1 MANTEKVIVQVIVKG
16 EKDLQKINK
25 TSGST
30 SKNFLKM
37 SAAIGAAT
45 MAFSAITKM
54 VSFAVRTFKD
64 FEFQMA
70 KTKAIANATDA
81 QFKQL
86 KDSALELGR
95 TTFFTASQVAELQ
108 TNFSKLGFTVPQ
120 ILAAQEATLQLAT
133 VAGVDLGRA
142 AVVAG
147 AAVKGFALNATETS
161 RVVDVMTMSFNSSA
175 MDLEKFQTSMTKVAP
190 IAAGMNLPIEMVT
203 AAMSTMAD
211 AGIEASIAGTSM
223 RNILL
228 QMKDPASDLSKFL
241 GFTVNDAS
249 SLQMAFDKL
258 NQTSPEVRD
267 GLVSIRQVAAL
278 GVMSEGA
285 DRIRELNEQNEKAQ
299 GIGEKTAEIIGDTL
313 EGAFKRL
320 TSATEG
326 FAIAMIEALVG
337 QSLKEGVNSL
347 ADFAN
352 ELTENA
358 DRIAHNIK
366 VVIDLT
372 TFLAKMYIQFRIG
385 RVLLRGMNIDLKT
398 LGANMTLTG
407 VRSLTMGKAFR
418 AAGVAARAAGLSI
431 KAAFVSTGIGALVV
445 LVGELVASFMMAG
458 DEADGASDAVDRFN
472 ARQKDLNKTQ
482 ERTNELLGQRPDSLE
497 EIYDLN
503 EEIKEQTKE
512 VEKNIKDANKAEKQA
527 EKDRNQAFANFTY
540 QRKLATQRGEAR
552 PLGGE
557 YADLASDAAGKG
569 GTKPKKGARQ
579 LFYRAEGVEFIDS
592 DPDSALRRSQA
603 TLRTMQDNLDK
614 ARAKVK
620 DIEGEL
626 TALNNKV
633 LENENSRGTI
643 IQTTAEKRFNDDK
656 AREKANFER
665 KQKEA
670 KEQFLAVRK
679 EDENSEKATE
689 EFNKKMAKIE
699 IDHLQNMA
707 NIFVKHKGANDVET
721 LEKKNDLLNK
731 QVKTQ
736 KDLLKVEERKN
747 ELDID
752 GNFERNLRNIKEQ
765 DYIDIQ
771 TKRIN
776 GEITAEEA
784 QEQLRKR
791 NIELIEESIDMLNA
805 DTDNYVE
812 THELKMKLEKQLID
826 LKLKGLKEEQTER
839 QKTIA
844 GMQEVGKQLINVAG
858 DDEKYQKVREAGVK
872 ISAAAALANNAEA
885 LSLQFKGLS
894 ADMAK
899 GFPANIL
906 AVAST
911 LALLISMKKN
921 FDTIRGTNQQFAKGG
936 MVYGNSHANG
946 GEKFA
951 VGGRV
956 VELEGGEAVI
966 NKNSTAMFR
975 NQLSA
980 MNVAGGGVRFADGGL
995 LNNPSFT
1002 QQQFSALGQNNLMS
1016 AMNSSSKVVVVES
1029 DITDAQ
1035 RSVSV
1040 IEADATI

>member
-147 AAVKGFALNATETS
+147 AAVKGFALDATETS

-258 NQTSPEVRD
+258 NQTSPKVRD

-285 DRIRELNEQNEKAQ
+285 DRIRELNEQNEQAQ

-337 QSLKEGVNSL
+337 QSLKQGVNSL

-366 VVIDLT
+366 VVIDMTL
-372 TFLAKMYIQFRIG
+372 FLGKMYIQFRVG
-385 RVLLRGMNIDLKT
+385 RLLLKGLNIDFRT
-398 LGANMTLTG
+398 LGANMT
-407 VRSLTMGKAFR
+407 VAAARSLTLGKAFK
-418 AAGVAARAAGLSI
+418 GLGIAARTAGLTI

-445 LVGELVASFMMAG
+445 LVGELVASFMLAG
-458 DEADGASDAVDRFN
+458 DEADDASDAIDSFN
-472 ARQKDLNKTQ
+472 ERQKDLNKTQ

-497 EIYDLN
+497 EIFDLN
-503 EEIKEQTKE
+503 KEISKQQDK
-512 VEKNIKDANKAEKQA
+512 VIKNEADALKLEDKARKARNKA
-527 EKDRNQAFANFTY
+527 FADFTY
-540 QRKLATQRGEAR
+540 QRKKATQAGEAR
-552 PLGGE
+552 PLGGQ
-557 YADLASDAAGKG
+557 YRDLSTPAETD
-569 GTKPKKGARQ
+569 TKEKKGATK
-579 LFYRAEGVEFIDS
+579 LFFSAEGVEFIDS
-592 DPDSALRRSQA
+592 DPESALRRTQK
-603 TLRTMQDNLDK
+603 TLRKMQDEFKK
-614 ARAKVK
+614 AQDKVK
-620 DIEGEL
+620 EIRQEYTDL
-626 TALNNKV
+626 SNKI
-633 LENENSRGTI
+633 LENENTRGTI
-643 IQTTAEKRFNDDK
+643 LETEAEKRFNDDK
-656 AREKANFER
+656 AREKRNFER

-679 EDENSEKATE
+679 EDENSENATK
-689 EFNKKMAKIE
+689 EFNKKMAQLE
-699 IDHLQNMA
+699 LDHLQNMA
-707 NIFVKHKGANDVET
+707 NIFAKHKGASDVET

-736 KDLLKVEERKN
+736 KELLKVEEKKQ
-747 ELDID
+747 EVDID
-752 GNFERNLRNIKEQ
+752 GNFERNLRNIREQ

-894 ADMAK
+894 ADIAK
-899 GFPANIL
+899 GFPANLL

-921 FDTIRGTNQQFAKGG
+921 FDTIRGTNQKFAKGG

-975 NQLSA
+975 SQLSA
-980 MNVAGGGVRFADGGL
+980 MNVAGGGVKFADGGL

-1002 QQQFSALGQNNLMS
+1002 QQQFSALGQNSMMS
-1016 AMNSSSKVVVVES
+1016 AMNNRSKVVVVES

-1040 IEADATI
+1040 IETDATI

>member
-147 AAVKGFALNATETS
+147 AAVKGFALDATETS

-258 NQTSPEVRD
+258 NQTSPKVRD

-337 QSLKEGVNSL
+337 QSLKQGVNSL

-366 VVIDLT
+366 VVIDMTL
-372 TFLAKMYIQFRIG
+372 FLGKMYIQFRVG
-385 RVLLRGMNIDLKT
+385 RLLLKGLNIDFRT
-398 LGANMTLTG
+398 LGANMT
-407 VRSLTMGKAFR
+407 VAAARSLTLGKAFK
-418 AAGVAARAAGLSI
+418 GLGIAARTAGLTI

-445 LVGELVASFMMAG
+445 LVGELVASFMLAG
-458 DEADGASDAVDRFN
+458 DEADDASDAIDSFN
-472 ARQKDLNKTQ
+472 ERQKDLNKTQ
-482 ERTNELLGQRPDSLE
+482 ERTNELLGQRPDTLQE
-497 EIYDLN
+497 VFDLN
-503 EEIKEQTKE
+503 KEISKQQNEVIRNEADAIKAQKEAK
-512 VEKNIKDANKAEKQA
+512 KLRDK
-527 EKDRNQAFANFTY
+527 AFADFTY
-540 QRKLATQRGEAR
+540 QRKIATQKGEAR

-557 YADLASDAAGKG
+557 YLDLSTPAGGRG
-569 GTKPKKGARQ
+569 GTKPAKGATN
-579 LFYRAEGVEFIDS
+579 LFFSAEGVEFIAS
-592 DPDSALRRSQA
+592 DPDSALRRTQK
-603 TLRTMQDNLDK
+603 TLRTLEGQYNK
-614 ARAKVK
+614 AKDKVK
-620 DIEGEL
+620 EIQQEYTDLG
-626 TALNNKV
+626 NKI
-633 LENENSRGTI
+633 LENENTRGTI
-643 IQTTAEKRFNDDK
+643 IETAAEKRFNDDK

-679 EDENSEKATE
+679 EDENSENATK
-689 EFNKKMAKIE
+689 EFNKKMAQLE

-707 NIFVKHKGANDVET
+707 NIFVKHKGAGDVET

-736 KDLLKVEERKN
+736 KELLKVEEKKQ
-747 ELDID
+747 EVDID
-752 GNFERNLRNIKEQ
+752 GNFERNLRNIREQ

-784 QEQLRKR
+784 QEQLKKR

-894 ADMAK
+894 KDISA
-899 GFPANIL
+899 GFPTNLL

-921 FDTIRGTNQQFAKGG
+921 FDTIRGANQKFAKGG

-975 NQLSA
+975 SQLSA
-980 MNVAGGGVRFADGGL
+980 MNVAGGGVKFADGGL

-1002 QQQFSALGQNNLMS
+1002 QQQFSALGQNSMMS
-1016 AMNSSSKVVVVES
+1016 AMNNRSKVVVVES

-1040 IEADATI
+1040 IETDATI